1 MSILPPGSKLG
12 RFPIQSV
19 IGQGAMGV
27 VYLAHD
33 PQIDRPVALKT
44 MRPALAE
51 GEAREIEARFLR
63 EAKLA
68 GRLQHPNIVTVYDV
82 GQDGD
87 VVFIAMEYV
96 DGRPLTRYIGAP
108 EMTVRAKVSIVR
120 QVAQALEHAHE
131 RGVVHRDI
139 KPGNILIGRDGRV
152 KVTDFGIGRFTSAST
167 SDMTR
172 AGQMI
177 GSPAYMS
184 PEQVRGDRLDGRS
197 DLFSLGVVLYEL
209 LTAARPFPGE
219 SITTLVYQILHT
231 EPKDPLELKSD
242 LPVATREVM
251 ARLLAKQPDRR
262 PQNAGEFV
270 HELRRIERFQ
280 RESEMTRR
288 AVAAAAVPAAAPPGV
303 APPTQ
308 VPAAPAAAAP
318 RVDNF
323 AARSGSPPPPSDD
336 APTVA
341 SAPGRPVGA
350 PAPPG
355 RRRISAL
362 PYLLAAAAVVIAI
375 LLLQRRSATPPIPAV
390 AAAPTVA
397 APTAAP
403 AAAPTSAPA
412 AAPAEIPTALPTS
425 GPSEAA
431 SASVGVPRSAATA
444 RPSARRAP
452 TAPPVEDVV
461 AAAPIAA
468 PPPPPPSRASGTRPD
483 RVDATYTTRRG
494 VRFTSSPEQA
504 RLYVDGRYVGIADD
518 WDNRGGGKTFE
529 FDTDGPHYVRM
540 ELPGYQTRQLEID
553 VRADAGDSVPIDED
567 LERYSHAPYEKLPSV
582 SDRTTGAVEL
592 HIEPNDA
599 SVSENGK
606 YVGPASSF
614 GADSPMRLKGPAV
627 HDLVV
632 SAAGYKPKTIRVL
645 VAPNAGKDVA
655 KISEKLKKE

>member
-1 MSILPPGSKLG
+1 MSVLPPGSKLG
-12 RFPIQSV
+12 RFPIASV
-19 IGQGAMGV
+19 LGQGAMGI

-44 MRPALAE
+44 MRPAQAE
-51 GEAREIEARFLR
+51 GEAEEIEARFMR

-68 GRLQHPNIVTVYDV
+68 GRLQHPNIVTVFDV
-82 GQDGD
+82 GRDGD

-96 DGRPLTRYIGAP
+96 EGRPLTRYIGAP
-108 EMTVRAKVSIVR
+108 EMTLKAKVSVVR
-120 QVAQALEHAHE
+120 QVAEALEHAHE

-209 LTAARPFPGE
+209 LTGGRPFPGE

-231 EPKDPLELKSD
+231 EPRDPLELKAD

-262 PQNAGEFV
+262 PQNAREFIQ
-270 HELRRIERFQ
+270 ELRRIERFQ

-288 AVAAAAVPAAAPPGV
+288 VVAAATPPTGPLPRVAPAADSDARTAVSGAGQAPPPPAVAAPTAVPVAAGGRRLPG
-303 APPTQ
+303 
-308 VPAAPAAAAP
+308 
-318 RVDNF
+318 RGGGRRCF
-323 AARSGSPPPPSDD
+323 RICSPPRSWWSPSC
-336 APTVA
+336 
-341 SAPGRPVGA
+341 
-350 PAPPG
+350 
-355 RRRISAL
+355 
-362 PYLLAAAAVVIAI
+362 
-375 LLLQRRSATPPIPAV
+375 LLQRRSAPAPAPAPVPAPVPTPASV
-390 AAAPTVA
+390 APTVA
-397 APTAAP
+397 PAPP
-403 AAAPTSAPA
+403 AATASE
-412 AAPAEIPTALPTS
+412 APAEMPTALPTPGS
-425 GPSEAA
+425 SEAS
-431 SASVGVPRSAATA
+431 SASVGVPRASTA

-452 TAPPVEDVV
+452 TPAPVEDVV
-461 AAAPIAA
+461 AAAPAPAPAA
-468 PPPPPPSRASGTRPD
+468 PPPPRTAASRPD

-518 WDNRGGGKTFE
+518 WDNRGGGRAYE
-529 FDTDGPHYVRM
+529 FDSEGSHYVRM

-553 VRADAGDSVPIDED
+553 VRADAGDSVSIDEE
-567 LERYSHAPYEKLPSV
+567 LERNSRAPYEKLPAV
-582 SDRTTGAVEL
+582 ADRTTGPVEL
-592 HIEPNDA
+592 QIDPPDA
-599 SVSENGK
+599 SVSEDGK
-606 YVGPASSF
+606 YLAPASSF
-614 GADSPMRLKGPAV
+614 GAGSPMRLKGPAV
-627 HDLVV
+627 HDLVL
-632 SAAGYKPKTIRVL
+632 SAPGYKPKMIRVL

-655 KISEKLKKE
+655 KISEKLKRE